1 MNPSRVHLPRAIRHR
16 IHPLAVGCAAI
27 LSSRRAAADCRID
40 VVGSG
45 GPAWTQAVG
54 ELNAE
59 LARHAWASRCS
70 SVLVDAS
77 GSGATLTFT
86 TRDGQ
91 SVQRR
96 IDAPIELVPTIES
109 LSVDDPTSVTPDG
122 APPTPVAPADQGR
135 HTEAAPK
142 ASDPY
147 AINPVY
153 GAQLCVRAGADHL
166 VSPCIG
172 AFGAVPIG
180 NWELGILG
188 RYEGHYVSTLGG
200 NKGAPET
207 SGLAFGVSAGH
218 RTPLGP
224 FAVRIGLTGLLA
236 AVREDARRDDRGRAE
251 GRLGGF
257 LGGVWP
263 ARSSIRLRA
272 DLAFEVVP
280 YSIGRSE
287 TNITGASSLPWWGLT
302 TAVGV
307 ELQ

>member
-1 MNPSRVHLPRAIRHR
+1 MH
-16 IHPLAVGCAAI
+16 AVGA
-27 LSSRRAAADCRID
+27 
-40 VVGSG
+40 
-45 GPAWTQAVG
+45 
-54 ELNAE
+54 LNAE
-59 LARHAWASRCS
+59 LARHTWASRCS

-77 GSGATLTFT
+77 GGGATLTFR

-91 SVQRR
+91 SVQRQ
-96 IDAPIELVPTIES
+96 IDAPIELEPTIES
-109 LSVDDPTSVTPDG
+109 LSVEGPTSTTTVDG
-122 APPTPVAPADQGR
+122 ARPTPVAPADQGR
-135 HTEAAPK
+135 QKEAASK
-142 ASDPY
+142 VSDPY
-147 AINPVY
+147 AINPLY

-188 RYEGHYVSTLGG
+188 RFEGHYVSTLGG
-200 NKGAPET
+200 NDGAPET
-207 SGLAFGVSAGH
+207 SSLAFGVSAGH
-218 RTPLGP
+218 RTPVGP

-236 AVREDARRDDRGRAE
+236 AVREDARSEDRGRAE
-251 GRLGGF
+251 GRFGGF

-263 ARSSIRLRA
+263 ARSRIRLRA

-287 TNITGASSLPWWGLT
+287 TNITGASSLPWWGIT

>member
-1 MNPSRVHLPRAIRHR
+1 MSE
-16 IHPLAVGCAAI
+16 
-27 LSSRRAAADCRID
+27 LS
-40 VVGSG
+40 
-45 GPAWTQAVG
+45 
-54 ELNAE
+54 AE
-59 LARHAWASRCS
+59 LARHAWAARCLS
-70 SVLVDAS
+70 ILVEES
-77 GSGATLTFT
+77 GGGATLTFR

-96 IDAPIELVPTIES
+96 IDTPIELVPTIES
-109 LSVDDPTSVTPDG
+109 LSVEDPTSVTTPEAAHP
-122 APPTPVAPADQGR
+122 APAAPADPLR
-135 HTEAAPK
+135 HAEAAPK

-188 RYEGHYVSTLGG
+188 RFEGHYVSTLGG
-200 NKGAPET
+200 NRGTPET
-207 SGLAFGVSAGH
+207 SGLAFGVSVGH
-218 RTPLGP
+218 RAPLGP
-224 FAVRIGLTGLLA
+224 FAVRMGLTGLLA

-263 ARSSIRLRA
+263 ARSTIRLRA
-272 DLAFEVVP
+272 DLALEVVP